1 MMSGRF
7 HFVTWNGGG
16 NTTPTYALARRLIAR
31 GHAVTILGQSAQ
43 AEAAHDLG
51 ARFVPL
57 GIPDWTP
64 GKSLEDE
71 SDAFFALLFGP
82 AVGEAVLDHLARDA
96 PDVLVVD
103 CMLTSALA
111 AAERTALPSAALVHV
126 LYEQFVAG
134 TMGRRWAAQLPVINE
149 TRRGFGLP
157 PAASPLALLEPMRVV
172 LVACPH
178 AFDDGAMPVLPQNVH
193 YVGAMLDDPPTALPA
208 APWPLADGRPRV
220 LVALSTTFQHQ
231 EAVLR
236 RIAAALALLPL
247 EALITVGPAVDVDAI
262 APAQN
267 VTVVR
272 YLAHRAVL
280 PDCALVI
287 THAGLGTVMTALAH
301 GVPLLCLPM
310 GREQH
315 ENAARVAACDAGL
328 VLALEAS
335 VGAISHAIRTIL
347 VTPAYRTAARHMAA
361 TIALQDGREVAGDA
375 LESLLPATAS

>member
-16 NTTPTYALARRLIAR
+16 NTTPTYTLVRRLIAR

-57 GIPDWTP
+57 GVPDWTP

-71 SDAFFALLFGP
+71 SEAFLALLFGP
-82 AVGEAVLDHLARDA
+82 AVGEAVLAHMARDA

-134 TMGRRWAAQLPVINE
+134 TMGRRWAAQLPVINA

-157 PAASPLALLEPMRVV
+157 PAASPMALLEPMRVV

-178 AFDDGAMPVLPQNVH
+178 AFDGAMPVLPQNVH

-208 APWPLADGRPRV
+208 SPWPLADGRPRV

-231 EAVLR
+231 EAVLCR
-236 RIAAALALLPL
+236 LAAALARLPL
-247 EALITVGPAVDVDAI
+247 EAIITVGPAVDVDAI
-262 APAQN
+262 TPAQN
-267 VTVVR
+267 VAVVR

-280 PDCALVI
+280 SDCALVI

-335 VGAISHAIRTIL
+335 VGAISHAIRTML
-347 VTPAYRTAARHMAA
+347 ATPAYRTAARHMAA

-375 LESLLPATAS
+375 LESLLPTTAS

>member
-1 MMSGRF
+1 
-7 HFVTWNGGG
+7 V
-16 NTTPTYALARRLIAR
+16 RRLIAR

-43 AEAAHDLG
+43 AEAAHDLE

-71 SDAFFALLFGP
+71 SEAFFALLFGP

-134 TMGRRWAAQLPVINE
+134 TMGRRWAVKLPVINE
-149 TRRGFGLP
+149 TRRSFGLP
-157 PAASPLALLEPMRVV
+157 PAASPMALLEPMRVV
-172 LVACPH
+172 LVACPQ
-178 AFDDGAMPVLPQNVH
+178 AFDVAMPVLPQNVH
-193 YVGAMLDDPPTALPA
+193 YVGAMLDDPPTDPPA
-208 APWPLADGRPRV
+208 SPWPLSDGRPQV

-247 EALITVGPAVDVDAI
+247 EAIITVGPAMDVDVI

-267 VTVVR
+267 VAVVR

-315 ENAARVAACDAGL
+315 DNAARVAACDAGL

-335 VGAISHAIRTIL
+335 VGEISQAIRTIL

-375 LESLLPATAS
+375 LESLLPATSS

>member
-1 MMSGRF
+1 MSGRF
-7 HFVTWNGGG
+7 HVVTWNGGG
-16 NTTPTYALARRLIAR
+16 NTTPTYALARRLVAR
-31 GHAVTILGQSAQ
+31 GHEVTLLGQSAQ

-57 GIPDWTP
+57 SIPDWTS

-71 SDAFFALLFGP
+71 SEAFLALLFGP
-82 AVGEAVLDHLARDA
+82 VVGEAVLDTIARDA
-96 PDVLVVD
+96 PNVLVVD

-111 AAERTALPSAALVHV
+111 AAECAAMPSAALVHV

-134 TMGRRWAAQLPVINE
+134 TMGRRWAARLPAINAM
-149 TRRGFGLP
+149 RRGFGLP
-157 PAASPLALLEPMRVV
+157 PVGSPMALLDPMRVV
-172 LVACPH
+172 LVACPQ
-178 AFDDGAMPVLPQNVH
+178 AFDAAMPVLPKNVR
-193 YVGAMLDDPPTALPA
+193 YVGAILDDPPTAPSA
-208 APWPLADGRPRV
+208 SPWPLAEGRPRV

-247 EALITVGPAVDVDAI
+247 EAIITVGPAVEVGAI
-262 APAQN
+262 APARN

-287 THAGLGTVMTALAH
+287 THAGLGTVMAALAH

-315 ENAARVAACDAGL
+315 DNAARVAAWEAGL
-328 VLALEAS
+328 VLTPDAD
-335 VGAISHAIRTIL
+335 VGAISQAIRAIL
-347 VTPAYRTAARHMAA
+347 AAPAYRTAARHMAT
-361 TIALQDGREVAGDA
+361 TIALRDGREVAVDE
-375 LESLLPATAS
+375 LERLLHATSA